1 MADEKKDV
9 IVSEADD
16 HTVIMTFADKV
27 AEQRYKEAV
36 ASYDP
41 RNRLYSA
48 YLNES
53 GSANTLTQ
61 SYITQLGK
69 DAQSSLTNIQ
79 SINAI
84 IRQYVNT
91 DDLVGMVV

>member
-1 MADEKKDV
+1 MADEKKDI

-27 AEQRYKEAV
+27 AERRYKEAV

-61 SYITQLGK
+61 SYITQLG
-69 DAQSSLTNIQ
+69 
-79 SINAI
+79 
-84 IRQYVNT
+84 
-91 DDLVGMVV
+91 